1 METMDSHRY
10 KIKLPFLIPF
20 GLAVGLLLV
29 LLVMSFFYRRSAVET
44 VVLVVLL
51 CAALPVLGELSY
63 RLVTIDPAGLSIR
76 KFLRV
81 RTIPW
86 DLIHQVGLV
95 MVRRKSY
102 LLLTTRKGFYILSNA
117 YGDFTRLVRDITD
130 HVPPDRVDA
139 EVRQQL
145 EDPLIN
151 RGDVISIWLAVVL
164 MTALIIMKLLRMI

>member
-1 METMDSHRY
+1 METHRY
-10 KIKLPFLIPF
+10 KIKLPFVIPF
-20 GLAVGLLLV
+20 GLAVCLLLV
-29 LLVMSFFYRRSAVET
+29 LLVMSFFYRRSTAET

-51 CAALPVLGELSY
+51 CASLPVLCEIFY
-63 RLVTIDPAGLSIR
+63 RLVTTDVAGITIK
-76 KFLRV
+76 KFLRS

-86 DLIHQVGLV
+86 ETISQVGLV

-102 LLLTTRKGFYILSNA
+102 LLLTTRKGFYILSNS
-117 YGDFTRLVRDITD
+117 YGDFIRLVRDITD

-151 RGDVISIWLAVVL
+151 RGDVFSIWLAVIL
-164 MTALIIMKLLRMI
+164 MIGLIIMKLFGMI